1 MVAWNRVEEATRDT
15 RTPLSYERIA
25 QAGIRIADAEGLD
38 AVTMRRVAK
47 DLGAGTMSLY
57 RYVDNRDDLLSLMSD
72 LVSAEAIAPPPTGEW
87 RTDLSEI
94 AHTLR
99 RVTLRHPWMAG
110 RILRTTSFG
119 PHTLAMAES
128 TLTLIDG
135 HGLSMSQLLDIWRTI
150 VTFVRGFALAESIRA
165 AAAPAPLDDTA
176 GGYLRSA
183 LDSGKYPLVSSWF
196 TNTGPSESPDE
207 AFERRLSYVLD
218 GISANFPL

>member
-1 MVAWNRVEEATRDT
+1 MVAWNRVEEAARDT

-57 RYVDNRDDLLSLMSD
+57 RYVDHRDDLLALMAD
-72 LVSAEAIAPPPTGEW
+72 LVSAEAIAPSPTGEW

-94 AHTLR
+94 ARTLR

-135 HGLSMSQLLDIWRTI
+135 HGLSMPQLLDIWRTI
-150 VTFVRGFALAESIRA
+150 VAFVRGFTLAESIRA
-165 AAAPAPLDDTA
+165 AAEPETRND
-176 GGYLRSA
+176 YLRSA
-183 LDSGKYPLVSSWF
+183 LDSGKYPLVSRWF
-196 TNTGPSESPDE
+196 TTTGPSEDPDE

-218 GISANFPL
+218 GISANFPV

>member
-1 MVAWNRVEEATRDT
+1 MVAWNRVEEAARDT
-15 RTPLSYERIA
+15 RTPLSYERIG
-25 QAGIRIADAEGLD
+25 QAGIRIADAEGLE

-57 RYVDNRDDLLSLMSD
+57 RYVDHRDDLLALMAD

-87 RTDLSEI
+87 RTDLAEI
-94 AHTLR
+94 ARTLR

-110 RILRTTSFG
+110 RVLRTTSFG

-128 TLTLIDG
+128 TLSLIDG
-135 HGLSMSQLLDIWRTI
+135 HGLSMPQLLDIWRTI
-150 VTFVRGFALAESIRA
+150 VAFVRGFSLAESVRA
-165 AAAPAPLDDTA
+165 AAEPATPDD

-183 LDSGKYPLVSSWF
+183 LDSGKYPLVSRWF
-196 TNTGPSESPDE
+196 TTTGPPEGPDA

-218 GISANFPL
+218 GIGANFPL